1 MVNTERRG
9 ILCTRYLSEPID
21 YTGRELRSHFVR
33 ERAGIET
40 DGVIS
45 FMGGCNVR
53 GDDLVDLA
61 DAGAGSTIV
70 AGKMLHFICEHFAIG
85 LREGNLRL
93 RLLVAVVKEAI
104 EREGIKAAVVRNGDD
119 LFVGGRKL
127 SVAVCTA
134 SPVSSLMH
142 LGVNV
147 DPTGA
152 PVPAIGLEEL
162 GIDPVKLARSV
173 LERYSAEC
181 ESIEL
186 ALRKVR
192 GVG

>member
-1 MVNTERRG
+1 VIDERYNLLG
-9 ILCTRYLSEPID
+9 TRFLEERMD

-40 DGVIS
+40 DGLIS
-45 FMGGCNVR
+45 FMGRCDVR
-53 GDDLVDLA
+53 GDALVDLE
-61 DAGAGSTIV
+61 DAVVGSTIEAV
-70 AGKMLHFICEHFAIG
+70 SMLHFIGEHFAIG
-85 LREGNLRL
+85 MREGNLRL
-93 RLLVAVVKEAI
+93 RLLVAVVKDVL
-104 EREGIKAAVVRNGDD
+104 ERECRDAAVVRDGDD
-119 LFVGGRKL
+119 LFVGERKL
-127 SVAVCTA
+127 SVAICTA

-152 PVPAIGLEEL
+152 PVPAIGLKEL
-162 GIDPVKLARSV
+162 GVEPEKLARSV
-173 LERYSAEC
+173 LARYRTEC
-181 ESIEL
+181 ESIEI